1 MAIHRFHRTI
11 LAFCIALLPASAFA
25 WGSQAGDNGRQP
37 IGADNDSPRQA
48 IPNATTND
56 GPFDY
61 GIAYYGATNAYGRAL
76 YFCDQKPPELQDAC
90 RDGAEARYSYP
101 EYGYRDQQTGQYPAY
116 LAYVPGTPN
125 AIAYGEPGAPGSIAY
140 YDPRTAEYYV
150 YPRYPGDTST
160 RNTNTSPRCAALSG
174 AARVD
179 CLHGAA
185 PGGG

>member
-1 MAIHRFHRTI
+1 MPIYRFHRFI
-11 LAFCIALLPASAFA
+11 LAICFAVQPASAFP

-56 GPFDY
+56 ATVDY
-61 GIAYYGATNAYGRAL
+61 GIAYYGATSVYERAL
-76 YFCDQKPPELQDAC
+76 YYCDQKPVEVRDAC
-90 RDGAEARYSYP
+90 RDGAEARYGYP
-101 EYGYRDQQTGQYPAY
+101 EYGYRDEQTGQYPAY
-116 LAYVPGTPN
+116 LTYVPGNPD
-125 AIAYGEPGAPGSIAY
+125 ALAYGQPGAPGSIAY
-140 YDPRTAEYYV
+140 YDPRTADYYA

-179 CLHGAA
+179 CLHGSAA
-185 PGGG
+185 GG